1 MLIISQKSIKIFSLL
16 AFDLL
21 PLSLNFTIE
30 KIINTITINI
40 QKSSENSFTFS
51 NVKLLFNISG
61 LE

>member
-40 QKSSENSFTFS
+40 QKSSENTFLFS